1 MTVEEVTL
9 YFSAFI
15 GGLFSGYLAA
25 VLAFF
30 VWGLIKEGIETP
42 KQMAI
47 PAIFL
52 LSIFGTALV
61 YLARIVFESW
71 PLLLGAVITFAHGSR
86 RLFGPEEPIQEP
98 HEPTQ

>member
-1 MTVEEVTL
+1 MKEVAL

-30 VWGLIKEGIETP
+30 VWGLIKEGIDTP

-61 YLARIVFESW
+61 YLAGFAFESW
-71 PLLLGAVITFAHGSR
+71 PLLLGAAITFTHGAR
-86 RLFGPEEPIQEP
+86 KLFGPEEPVESP
-98 HEPTQ
+98 HEPS

>member
-1 MTVEEVTL
+1 MRDVAL
-9 YFSAFI
+9 HFSAFI

-30 VWGLIKEGIETP
+30 VWGLIKEGVGSL

-52 LSIFGTALV
+52 LSIFGSALI
-61 YLARIVFESW
+61 YLAGIVFESW
-71 PLLLGAVITFAHGSR
+71 PLLLGAAITFAHGAR
-86 RLFGPEEPIQEP
+86 KLFGPEEPIEKSR
-98 HEPTQ
+98 